1 MPSCCS
7 PGSYAKIFGPKQAGR
22 DARRYRKKGLD
33 RTARLMVEQAAMEHA
48 TVLEVGGGV
57 GAISLELLKRGASRA
72 TNIELS
78 PAYDDQAW
86 ELVREAHV
94 EEQVERRI
102 DDFAR
107 AEVPPTDVVA
117 MHRVVCCYPDY
128 EELLGTASDHARH
141 ILVFSFPR
149 ETWWCRVAI
158 RVMNAIL
165 RLRRCGFRAYVHPVA
180 GLLAVPAS
188 HGLTLEFEQ
197 RGTDLAHGSVPALT
211 RRGRSLYSGG

>member
-7 PGSYAKIFGPKQAGR
+7 PGSYAKIFGAKQAGR

-48 TVLEVGGGV
+48 SVLEVGGGV

-78 PAYDDQAW
+78 PEYDDQAW

-94 EEQVERRI
+94 EEQVERRV

-107 AEVPPTDVVA
+107 AEVPPADIVA

-128 EELLGTASDHARH
+128 EELLSTASDHARH
-141 ILVFSFPR
+141 MLVFSFPR
-149 ETWWCRVAI
+149 ETWWWRIAM

-165 RLRRCGFRAYVHPVA
+165 QLRRCGFRAYVHPVA

-188 HGLTLEFEQ
+188 HGLALEFDHEG
-197 RGTDLAHGSVPALT
+197 RIWRMAAF
-211 RRGRSLYSGG
+211 RR